1 MSQPKTDL
9 AAMRFA
15 RGVLAK
21 ELAADL
27 KVSTVHLSYV
37 ENGHRKSEKLV
48 QRAMAL
54 LSRIPV
60 NRITR

>member
-1 MSQPKTDL
+1 MSQPKNDI

-15 RGVLAK
+15 RGVMAK

-37 ENGHRKSEKLV
+37 ENGHRHSKSLE
-48 QRAMAL
+48 QRAVAL
-54 LSRIPV
+54 LSRLPV
-60 NRITR
+60 KRLTR